1 MGESLRFC
9 VSFLQTTLT
18 LHCVVIHNR
27 KYSESGAMKV
37 IMVET
42 GEEKVVKGGEAYYV
56 APNHDDIVL
65 EDTVMVEFESTA
77 AEYYG
82 KMTGKE

>member
-1 MGESLRFC
+1 
-9 VSFLQTTLT
+9 
-18 LHCVVIHNR
+18 
-27 KYSESGAMKV
+27 MKV

-56 APNHDDIVL
+56 APNHDAIVL